1 MNITITGRIPSKK
14 NSQTIVCRGKFPRLL
29 PNKSYTAWHEGAMW
43 QVKKHKPKNPIECS
57 NIEITIY
64 NDTERRFD
72 LNNSSQSI
80 LDVLVDA
87 QILVDDNAKAVP
99 SLLMMYGGVDRKN
112 PRAEIKIS
120 ETVNTH
126 T

>member
-1 MNITITGRIPSKK
+1 
-14 NSQTIVCRGKFPRLL
+14 L
-29 PNKSYTAWHEGAMW
+29 PNKSYTAWHDGALW
-43 QVKKHKPKNPIECS
+43 QIKKYKPKKPIECS

-80 LDVLVDA
+80 LDLLVDA

-99 SLLMMYGGVDRKN
+99 RLLMMYGGVDRIN
-112 PRAEIKIS
+112 PRAEVVINP
-120 ETVNTH
+120 V
-126 T
+126 